1 MKDSDNDS
9 DLTDVTSVIN
19 IEAAAKHIKRL
30 TLALNLAFL
39 IFFMQNLDK
48 PETMEFLKDIEL
60 NDISLLHKKWYS
72 KLDKFMEKGRDNATF
87 ALHEDLLKHCT

>member
-19 IEAAAKHIKRL
+19 IEAAAKNIKRL

-39 IFFMQNLDK
+39 IFFMQTLINLK
-48 PETMEFLKDIEL
+48 PWNF
-60 NDISLLHKKWYS
+60 
-72 KLDKFMEKGRDNATF
+72 
-87 ALHEDLLKHCT
+87 